1 MKQRNYNENTGISYT
16 LEGNYYLRVLA
27 LPEKEDK
34 PNGLWGQRHLRYIK
48 QHKNIL
54 YINLLT
60 SGKLNDH
67 RADIDKQAENMF
79 SRLVKQIA
87 ECEGINEQHKAN
99 NQMEWVAQMNSIR
112 SRATEVVNHD
122 MIYN

>member
-1 MKQRNYNENTGISYT
+1 MEKRIYNEQTGVSYT
-16 LEGNYYLRVLA
+16 LQGDYYLPDLA
-27 LPEKEDK
+27 LPEHEDK

-48 QHKNIL
+48 QHKKIL

-67 RADIDKQAENMF
+67 LADIDKQAENMF

-87 ECEGINEQHKAN
+87 EREGINEQLKAN
-99 NQMEWVAQMNSIR
+99 NQMEWVARMNSIR
-112 SRATEVVNHD
+112 NRATEIVKGNL
-122 MIYN
+122 IYT